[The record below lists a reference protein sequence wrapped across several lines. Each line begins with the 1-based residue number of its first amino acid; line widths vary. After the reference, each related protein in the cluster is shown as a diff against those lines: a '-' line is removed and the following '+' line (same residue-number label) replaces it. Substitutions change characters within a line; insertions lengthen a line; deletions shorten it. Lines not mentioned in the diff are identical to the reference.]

1 MFTDKMPLHRCSSV
15 KSVAHSLAS
24 PSVLLLSLLLLPL
37 ASGCAAVEK
46 PTATFRGMDVADI
59 TPQGF
64 TMNVDLDVHNP
75 NSVALPLTDADYT
88 LSLGGVNVVENSK
101 IHPDA
106 RIPANGTGS
115 VTIPIPVSFENL
127 LAAGKGIRQGGGKV
141 PWGIDAGL
149 NFETGLPILGTQ
161 RVPLRHE
168 GTLDVRELLT
178 RNWGTILTSP
188 AARELAQEVL
198 GGMFKY

>member
-1 MFTDKMPLHRCSSV
+1 MVRHP
-15 KSVAHSLAS
+15 SLMC
-24 PSVLLLSLLLLPL
+24 LLISLLPL
-37 ASGCAAVEK
+37 GFGCATVEK

-59 TPQGF
+59 TPHGF

-75 NSVALPLTDADYT
+75 NAVSLPLTDAEYT

-101 IHPDA
+101 IRPDA
-106 RIPANGTGS
+106 RIPAHGTGP

-127 LAAGKGIRQGGGKV
+127 LAAAKNIRQGGGKV
-141 PWGIDAGL
+141 QWGIDAGL
-149 NFETGLPILGTQ
+149 NFETGLPILGVQ
-161 RVPLRHE
+161 HVPIRHE

-178 RNWGTILTSP
+178 RNGGTILTSP

-198 GGMFKY
+198 GGIFKY